1 MSDVD
6 AAGGV
11 VRATVEVAL
20 PVAEAFRVFTD
31 EVGAWY
37 VVDRHT
43 VMDHRRTV
51 DIRFEPHVGG
61 RFLDVYDAA
70 TGEGREMGRVTA
82 WDPPRRLVLVDDR
95 ATETE
100 VTFAAVRGEGE
111 GEGDGAAATAVT
123 IEQRGLDR
131 LPDDVAEHVRR
142 HGWPLL
148 AGWFADAVSGRR
160 EERTMTPTGTSD
172 TTPTDTTP
180 AVTLRGVSPYLFYA
194 DAGAGLDWLSRV
206 FGFVEEARYVDA
218 DGVVRESEI
227 RAGDTTIQLCGHEPG
242 QGHGEGLL
250 LIVHVDDVDAQHARV
265 VAAGVD
271 APEPEQKTYGVRTF
285 SVTDPWGYTWDFWQP
300 SGAVDA
306 GDLTEV
312 RAP

>member
-43 VMDHRRTV
+43 VVDHRRTV

-61 RFLDVYDAA
+61 RFLDVYDPA

-82 WDPPRRLVLVDDR
+82 WDPPHRLVFVDDR

-100 VTFAAVRGEGE
+100 VSFAAVP
-111 GEGDGAAATAVT
+111 GDGAGARPAATALTVVT

-131 LPDDVAEHVRR
+131 LPDHVAEHVRR
-142 HGWPLL
+142 YGWPVL

-160 EERTMTPTGTSD
+160 EEHTMTSTDTSTD
-172 TTPTDTTP
+172 TTTP
-180 AVTLRGVSPYLFYA
+180 AVTLRGVSPYLYYA

-271 APEPEQKTYGVRTF
+271 APAPEQKPYGVRTF

-300 SGAVDA
+300 SGSVEV

-312 RAP
+312 RST